1 VELEGQIKTELKLN
15 HQKCSVDLLKVA
27 KEFGFSDLQL
37 SRLINQSEDAIRKW
51 RKDVGI
57 KPDYKLV
64 DTCAAEFQAH
74 TPYYYSTYESNEDTT
89 YGMSRPSK

>member
-1 VELEGQIKTELKLN
+1 LEERIKSELKLN
-15 HQKCSVDLLKVA
+15 RQNCSVDLLKVA

-37 SRLINQSEDAIRKW
+37 ARLLNQTEDTIRKW

-64 DTCAAEFQAH
+64 DTCAAEFEAF
-74 TPYYYSTYESNEDTT
+74 TPYYYSTYES
-89 YGMSRPSK
+89 